1 MWPKFNGVSGSSYWF
16 QGFILFYFSLFF
28 KKKLYFPS
36 IALLCH
42 HRGVSMWN
50 RTAFLRRSNAANHSY
65 PSFNTRHMMMNIS
78 CCLPGCLR
86 VHVGCSEERQ
96 QTGGWGFRRQCAQ
109 MKDSACLSSPKHET
123 SLEEASNT
131 DPF

>member
-1 MWPKFNGVSGSSYWF
+1 
-16 QGFILFYFSLFF
+16 
-28 KKKLYFPS
+28 
-36 IALLCH
+36 
-42 HRGVSMWN
+42 MWN
-50 RTAFLRRSNAANHSY
+50 RTAFLRSSNAANRSY

-96 QTGGWGFRRQCAQ
+96 QTGGRGFRRQCAQ

-123 SLEEASNT
+123 SLEEASNA